1 MAEMHTTGVWSEG
14 GAVTLRRSQDVT
26 PYLENVKDLRS
37 AGETGS
43 ATFRHAA
50 KIPFGVIENYLAT
63 AGIDLHEFNVNPAHL
78 KAMLNDPAL
87 AGFRIWTGRV

>member
-1 MAEMHTTGVWSEG
+1 MSEMFTTGVWSEG
-14 GAVTLRRSQDVT
+14 GAVTMRRSQDVT
-26 PYLENVKDLRS
+26 PYLDEVKALRH

-63 AGIDLHEFNVNPAHL
+63 TGIDLHEFNVNPAHL
-78 KAMLNDPAL
+78 KTMLNDPAL
-87 AGFRIWTGRV
+87 AGFRIWSGRV